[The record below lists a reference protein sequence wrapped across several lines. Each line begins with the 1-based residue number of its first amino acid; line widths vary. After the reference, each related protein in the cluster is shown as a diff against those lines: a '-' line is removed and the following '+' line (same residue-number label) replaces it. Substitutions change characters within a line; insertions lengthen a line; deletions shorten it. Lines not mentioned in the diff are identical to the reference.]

1 MPHSIGRLSVSAS
14 SHHSLSL
21 AAFITNI
28 AGSDFR
34 YTQVWLIEELKKEG
48 HELKAGD
55 LISVGSFSPLAPPK
69 AGQTVAVRYE
79 GLAQPASV
87 RVTFQ

>member
-1 MPHSIGRLSVSAS
+1 
-14 SHHSLSL
+14 L

-48 HELKAGD
+48 YELKAGD

-79 GLAQPASV
+79 GLRSRRASGSPSSELN
-87 RVTFQ
+87 